1 MKLLTLRRNR
11 KPELPGIRGV
21 ARLDRRTKSL
31 LQRLKP
37 GDIAIIDHIDL
48 DRVSAESLVAARVSA
63 VVNAAPSISG
73 RYPNLGP
80 GILVQAGIPLLDNV
94 GEEIHSLVSDG
105 DKLRLDGKVLYRG
118 DTVVAEGVEQTVES
132 VEAAIEEAKTGMAT
146 QLGAFTANAME
157 YLRRERELL
166 LDAVGVPAIE
176 TDLRDR
182 HVIVVMPGADG
193 RADLVMLRRYIKEY
207 NPVLLGVDGGADL
220 LLDAGL
226 DPDLIV
232 GDMDTVSE
240 AALRCGAELVAHAH
254 RDGRNPGLARLE
266 RQGVE
271 AVMFPAIG
279 TSQDIALLLADSHDA
294 ALIVTAGTHETLVE
308 FLDKERAGTASTF
321 LTRLRV
327 GGKLVDAQAV
337 THLYRPGVRAWH
349 IMVVLLVGLV
359 AVGVALVV
367 TPVGREW
374 YDLAVT
380 ELRALLDAAIG
391 LVA

>member
-11 KPELPGIRGV
+11 KPDLPGITGV
-21 ARLDRRTKSL
+21 ARLDRRTKNV

-48 DRVSAESLVAARVSA
+48 DRVSAEALVAAGAAA
-63 VVNAAPSISG
+63 VVNSAPSISG

-80 GILVQAGIPLLDNV
+80 GILVRTGVPLLDNV
-94 GEEIHSLVSDG
+94 GEEIHGIISDG
-105 DKLRLDGKVLYRG
+105 DKVRLEGKVLFRG
-118 DTVVAEGVEQTVES
+118 DDVVAEGDEQTVES
-132 VEAAIEEAKTGMAT
+132 VDAALEEAKTGMAT

-176 TDLRDR
+176 TDLRGR
-182 HVIVVMPGADG
+182 HVVVVVPGRDG
-193 RADLVMLRRYIKEY
+193 RADLAMLRRYVREY
-207 NPVLLGVDGGADL
+207 KPVLVGVDAGADL
-220 LLDAGL
+220 LLDAGH

-232 GDMDTVSE
+232 GDMDTISE
-240 AALRCGAELVAHAH
+240 SALRCGAELVVHVH

-271 AVMFPAIG
+271 AVMFPATG
-279 TSQDIALLLADSHDA
+279 TSQDVALLLADSYDA
-294 ALIVTAGTHETLVE
+294 GLIVTAGTHETLVE

-337 THLYRPGVRAWH
+337 SQLNRPGVRARH
-349 IMVVLLVGLV
+349 IVAILLVGLI
-359 AVGVALVV
+359 AVGVALAA
-367 TPVGREW
+367 TPVGQEW
-374 YDLAVT
+374 YDVAVT